1 MNYKS
6 RITNYKILLFA
17 LTFALTSCEYMPWN
31 HSEPL
36 AKVGS
41 KTLYHSDLN
50 GVFPKNILPSD
61 SIFMLRSYVDTWVK
75 KELLLQLAEANLESK
90 QKDVAALLEEYRSSL
105 LVYRYEQDYIEL
117 RLDTVVSDSEVE
129 LFYNDNRQNFT
140 LSKPL
145 VRVLFIKLKRNSPYL
160 DRIKT
165 LYRSSNPDEI
175 STLESLCLQAALRF
189 DYFGDR
195 WLSLED
201 LMRELPPVKN
211 LEEQVQKRHVEVSDN
226 TYSYLV
232 SIRDFRGRDA
242 VAPIESERE
251 NIKTI
256 ILSRRKQRMIED
268 LEKRVLR
275 DAKHNETVKIFL
287 DE

>member
-1 MNYKS
+1 MY
-6 RITNYKILLFA
+6 RLPFKIFLCLSLVLLLA
-17 LTFALTSCEYMPWN
+17 SCELLPWSR
-31 HSEPL
+31 SEPL

-41 KTLYHSDLN
+41 KTLYGSDLN
-50 GVFPKNILPSD
+50 GVFQKSMSPSD
-61 SIFMLRSYVDTWVK
+61 SMIMLRSYVDTWVK
-75 KELLLQLAEANLESK
+75 RELLLHMAEANLDSR

-105 LVYRYEQDYIEL
+105 LVYRYEQEYIKL

-129 LFYNDNRQNFT
+129 QFYNANRQNFT
-140 LSKPL
+140 LTKPL
-145 VRVLFIKLKRNSPYL
+145 VRILFIKLKRNSPYL

-165 LYRSSNPDEI
+165 LYRSSSPDEI

-195 WLSLED
+195 WLSLDD
-201 LMRELPPVKN
+201 LMRELPPVKS
-211 LEEQVQKRHVEVSDN
+211 LEEQVQRKYVEVNDN
-226 TYSYLV
+226 TYAYLV
-232 SIRDFRGRDA
+232 AIRDFKGRDA
-242 VAPIESERE
+242 VAPLDSERD

-275 DAKHNETVKIFL
+275 DAKHSQTVKIFL